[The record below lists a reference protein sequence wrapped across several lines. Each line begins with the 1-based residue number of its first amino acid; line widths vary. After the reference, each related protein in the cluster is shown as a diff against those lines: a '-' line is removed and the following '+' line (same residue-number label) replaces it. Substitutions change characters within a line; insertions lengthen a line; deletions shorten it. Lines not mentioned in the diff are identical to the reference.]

1 MPHFWTL
8 CHGHGSLSNRRRA
21 TNERSPYKEMLD
33 LTWQLIK
40 QAVPEI
46 NEGDEVKAF
55 SFWLEFIDQTDE
67 KVFCLQMQIKLS
79 LALLYLVNLFIN
91 KLQTEFNNLFYR
103 MILWMIFVMPSS
115 NSFGSSMTGG
125 LFLVLSRKYLF
136 LIFGLGL
143 WSGKLSISFCI
154 GTVRSCQSVVWCI
167 RSSVLQGCS
176 WLSSWTIDVP
186 CLDLLSNRVLVNSG
200 AWCNYRWVPHC

>member
-1 MPHFWTL
+1 MPHFWPL

-21 TNERSPYKEMLD
+21 TNERSPYKEMRD

-55 SFWLEFIDQTDE
+55 SFWLEFIDKTDE

>member
-8 CHGHGSLSNRRRA
+8 CHGHGGLSNRRRA
-21 TNERSPYKEMLD
+21 TNERSPYKEMRD

-55 SFWLEFIDQTDE
+55 SFWLEFIDKTDE

-186 CLDLLSNRVLVNSG
+186 CLDLLSNKVLVNSG